1 MPRAA
6 DLHKRCRAAIRERW
20 VMWAAAESRRYQA
33 GCLLGRFVDIA
44 AEIEAAGLLK
54 LARARKAAHKAM
66 PRIAYQK
73 EGR

>member
-1 MPRAA
+1 
-6 DLHKRCRAAIRERW
+6 
-20 VMWAAAESRRYQA
+20 MWAAAESRRYQA